1 MKFTTVL
8 VAAMAT
14 LTMATPLAP
23 SSDVKNTV
31 ANDLVRDDCKEC
43 DDYYNKCRGS
53 FWCWLNP
60 VGCDISCRADTCR
73 DNGEKCHNKC
83 GYEC

>member
-1 MKFTTVL
+1 
-8 VAAMAT
+8 MAT

-43 DDYYNKCRGS
+43 DDYYNKCRGVS
-53 FWCWLNP
+53 NFPSCNFAHL
-60 VGCDISCRADTCR
+60 ISRAAID
-73 DNGEKCHNKC
+73 
-83 GYEC
+83 